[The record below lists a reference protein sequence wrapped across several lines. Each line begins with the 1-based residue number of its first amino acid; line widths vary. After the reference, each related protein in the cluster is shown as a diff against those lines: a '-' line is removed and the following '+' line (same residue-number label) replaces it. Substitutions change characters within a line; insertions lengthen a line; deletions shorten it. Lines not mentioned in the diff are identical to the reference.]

1 MKNLQLLAVLLAVT
15 IFTSCATMTG
25 FEEGKTLGEDNMEF
39 GASVN
44 VTSAPDLLGDDAD
57 INDVLFFPN
66 IELGFKYGITEEFD
80 LGIRVNTNMN
90 LGAFMKY
97 QIIGD
102 KNSAFAVSPG
112 LEFSTFSLLTY
123 AVQVPL
129 YMSIY
134 PNQNLAINI
143 NPRVVYQASAGA
155 AIGGGVSYLG
165 GNVGFLYGKNHKFG
179 LDIGY
184 YSVGVDGSRT
194 DLLNIGVGGRFRFGD
209 LFDTGSSDDSGNRR
223 RRR

>member
-1 MKNLQLLAVLLAVT
+1 MKNLQLLAVLFAVT
-15 IFTSCATMTG
+15 LFASCATMTG

-39 GASVN
+39 GVSAN
-44 VTSAPDLLGDDAD
+44 VTSAPDILGDDAD
-57 INDVLFFPN
+57 VDEFIAFPN
-66 IELGFKYGITEEFD
+66 IELGVKYGITEEFD
-80 LGIRVNTNMN
+80 LGIRVNSNLN

-112 LEFSTFSLLTY
+112 LEFATFAALTY

-143 NPRVVYQASAGA
+143 NPRAVYQTSAGA
-155 AIGGGVSYLG
+155 ALTGGVSYLG
-165 GNVGFLYGKNHKFG
+165 GNVGFLYGKKHKFG

-194 DLLNIGVGGRFRFGD
+194 ELVNVGIGGRFRFGD
-209 LFDTGSSDDSGNRR
+209 LFETGSSDDSGNRR